1 MTHGISFLPQVDQI
15 IVMKDG
21 RISEIGTYEQL
32 LASKG
37 AFADFLIEQLQDQR
51 EEEDD
56 FDNNSAPQ
64 GDVDADETN
73 EEIVSVNGGTLSE
86 AEKEDIKAKLE
97 KTIGKREMKKKM
109 AEKYSVLSLNRPL
122 IYILFLVI
130 LIEILILFQKNKN
143 QIHWKLERSK

>member
-1 MTHGISFLPQVDQI
+1 
-15 IVMKDG
+15 MKDG

-51 EEEDD
+51 EEGDD

-97 KTIGKREMKKKM
+97 KTIGKREMQKKM
-109 AEKYSVLSLNRPL
+109 AEKYSVPNLNKPL
-122 IYILFLVI
+122 IYIHFLVI

-143 QIHWKLERSK
+143 QINWELE

>member
-1 MTHGISFLPQVDQI
+1 
-15 IVMKDG
+15 MKDG

-51 EEEDD
+51 EEED
-56 FDNNSAPQ
+56 FDNA

-73 EEIVSVNGGTLSE
+73 EEVVSVNGGTLSE
-86 AEKEDIKAKLE
+86 AEKEDLKAKLE

-109 AEKYSVLSLNRPL
+109 AEKYSVPNLNISL
-122 IYILFLVI
+122 IYILF
-130 LIEILILFQKNKN
+130 
-143 QIHWKLERSK
+143 

>member
-1 MTHGISFLPQVDQI
+1 
-15 IVMKDG
+15 MKDG

-51 EEEDD
+51 EEED

-109 AEKYSVLSLNRPL
+109 AEKYSVPNLNRPL
-122 IYILFLVI
+122 NLHSFFSDLD
-130 LIEILILFQKNKN
+130 
-143 QIHWKLERSK
+143 

>member
-1 MTHGISFLPQVDQI
+1 
-15 IVMKDG
+15 MKDG

-64 GDVDADETN
+64 GDVDVDDTN

-86 AEKEDIKAKLE
+86 AEKEDLKAKLE

-109 AEKYSVLSLNRPL
+109 AEKYSNLNLNRPL

-143 QIHWKLERSK
+143 QIHWKLE

>member
-1 MTHGISFLPQVDQI
+1 
-15 IVMKDG
+15 MKDG

-51 EEEDD
+51 EEED
-56 FDNNSAPQ
+56 FDNA

-73 EEIVSVNGGTLSE
+73 EEVVSVNGGTLSE
-86 AEKEDIKAKLE
+86 AEKEDLKAKLE

-109 AEKYSVLSLNRPL
+109 AEKYSVPNLNINL
-122 IYILFLVI
+122 HSFLEI
-130 LIEILILFQKNKN
+130 LIEILILFS
-143 QIHWKLERSK
+143 EE

>member
-51 EEEDD
+51 EED
-56 FDNNSAPQ
+56 FDNEAA
-64 GDVDADETN
+64 GDVNADETN
-73 EEIVSVNGGTLSE
+73 EDVVSVNGSTLSE
-86 AEKEDIKAKLE
+86 AEKEDLKAKLE

-109 AEKYSVLSLNRPL
+109 AEKYSISNLNKPL
-122 IYILFLVI
+122 IHTF
-130 LIEILILFQKNKN
+130 FF
-143 QIHWKLERSK
+143 

>member
-1 MTHGISFLPQVDQI
+1 
-15 IVMKDG
+15 MKDG

-64 GDVDADETN
+64 GDVDVDDTN

-109 AEKYSVLSLNRPL
+109 AEKYSVLNLNKPL
-122 IYILFLVI
+122 IFPSFFSDLD
-130 LIEILILFQKNKN
+130 
-143 QIHWKLERSK
+143 

>member
-1 MTHGISFLPQVDQI
+1 
-15 IVMKDG
+15 MKDG

-51 EEEDD
+51 EEED

-73 EEIVSVNGGTLSE
+73 EEVVSVNGGTLSE
-86 AEKEDIKAKLE
+86 AEKEDLKAKLE

-109 AEKYSVLSLNRPL
+109 AEKYSVPNLNISL

-130 LIEILILFQKNKN
+130 LIEILILFS
-143 QIHWKLERSK
+143 EE

>member
-1 MTHGISFLPQVDQI
+1 
-15 IVMKDG
+15 MKDG

-51 EEEDD
+51 EEED

-143 QIHWKLERSK
+143 QIHWELE

>member
-1 MTHGISFLPQVDQI
+1 
-15 IVMKDG
+15 MKDG

-51 EEEDD
+51 EEED

-86 AEKEDIKAKLE
+86 AEKEDLKAKLE

-109 AEKYSVLSLNRPL
+109 AEKYSVPNLNRPFQL
-122 IYILFLVI
+122 IFCHHKNWQKVLRYQRFWNSNYPIKFFSYFLAI
-130 LIEILILFQKNKN
+130 FPRQD
-143 QIHWKLERSK
+143 

>member
-1 MTHGISFLPQVDQI
+1 
-15 IVMKDG
+15 MKDG

-51 EEEDD
+51 EEGDD

-86 AEKEDIKAKLE
+86 AEKEDIMAKLE

-109 AEKYSVLSLNRPL
+109 AEKYSVPNLNIP
-122 IYILFLVI
+122 
-130 LIEILILFQKNKN
+130 
-143 QIHWKLERSK
+143 